1 MPKVPYLGVNLQW
14 NKKKKIINVLYLGRN
29 LWPLRHRKAGER
41 LQSMKILARLTSS
54 TLLFENM
61 QKSKEKE
68 QSVSPLVAAT
78 VKVTMPFGA
87 VTSAVR
93 LESRYP
99 QPRGIAC
106 GRINMPQR

>member
-1 MPKVPYLGVNLQW
+1 
-14 NKKKKIINVLYLGRN
+14 
-29 LWPLRHRKAGER
+29 
-41 LQSMKILARLTSS
+41 MKILPRLASN

-61 QKSKEKE
+61 QKCKKKE

-78 VKVTMPFGA
+78 GKVTVPFRA

-106 GRINMPQR
+106 SRINTPQR